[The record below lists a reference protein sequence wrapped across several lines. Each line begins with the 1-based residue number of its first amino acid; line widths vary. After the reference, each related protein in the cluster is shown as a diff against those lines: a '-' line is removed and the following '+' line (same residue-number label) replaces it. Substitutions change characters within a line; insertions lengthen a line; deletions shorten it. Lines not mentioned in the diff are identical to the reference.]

1 MDARLALIGLVV
13 GVLVGISGVG
23 GSSLMT
29 PLLILVLRVNPLVA
43 VGTDL
48 AYSVPTKLLGALI
61 HWRQGTVDRRLVAA
75 LCLGGLPG
83 ALLGLGLL
91 VGLRA
96 WLGLAALNGA
106 IKHGV
111 GALLLLTALAIVL
124 TPLLARRHRGTHPH
138 PAPRP
143 AAAATSPASAGGA
156 FPSPAAAG
164 WTPATRRRAVAL
176 GAVVGV
182 LVSLTSIGSG
192 AVAVPALV
200 LLLPRLGLR
209 RVVGSDVAFAAGLIP
224 LAAAGHAGLGSVDV
238 GLAANLLLGSL
249 PGVFVGSK
257 LCAGLPESWLRPVVA
272 GTMLW
277 AGASLV

>member
-61 HWRQGTVDRRLVAA
+61 HGRQGTVDRRLVAA

-96 WLGLAALNGA
+96 WLGLAALNAG

-111 GALLLLTALAIVL
+111 GALLLLTAAAVVL
-124 TPLLARRHRGTHPH
+124 TPLLARRHKRPH
-138 PAPRP
+138 PRP
-143 AAAATSPASAGGA
+143 TSPTGVDAGDV
-156 FPSPAAAG
+156 
-164 WTPATRRRAVAL
+164 WTPGTRRRAVAL
-176 GAVVGV
+176 GGAVGV

-209 RVVGSDVAFAAGLIP
+209 RVVGSDVAFAAALLP
-224 LAAAGHAGLGSVDV
+224 LAAAGHAGLGSVNW
-238 GLAANLLLGSL
+238 GLSANLLAGSL

-257 LCAGLPESWLRPVVA
+257 LCAGLPDRWLRPVVA

>member
-48 AYSVPTKLLGALI
+48 AYSVPTKLLGAVI

-83 ALLGLGLL
+83 ALTGLGLL

-96 WLGLAALNGA
+96 WLGLAALNAA

-111 GALLLLTALAIVL
+111 GALLLLTAAAVVL
-124 TPLLARRHRGTHPH
+124 TPLLARRHKGAPPHPH
-138 PAPRP
+138 PRPSASAPP
-143 AAAATSPASAGGA
+143 PASASVPPGA
-156 FPSPAAAG
+156 

-176 GAVVGV
+176 GAAVGV

-224 LAAAGHAGLGSVDV
+224 LAAAGHAGLGSVDW
-238 GLAANLLLGSL
+238 GLAANLLAGSL

-257 LCAGLPESWLRPVVA
+257 LCAGLPEHWLRPVVA